1 VRQLLII
8 VLTAVCLVGPSAAV
22 LAEEVTQTETD
33 KMNADIKAEKKAT
46 KAEKKAKKAEMKKLK
61 KQQKQQRKAKKKA
74 MKEKGGTQNDTV
86 QTQGQGGNHSGQD
99 MKPAVPDI
107 PAPQAPGAR

>member
-1 VRQLLII
+1 
-8 VLTAVCLVGPSAAV
+8 
-22 LAEEVTQTETD
+22 
-33 KMNADIKAEKKAT
+33 
-46 KAEKKAKKAEMKKLK
+46 
-61 KQQKQQRKAKKKA
+61 

-86 QTQGQGGNHSGQD
+86 QTQGQEMNHSGQD

>member
-1 VRQLLII
+1 MRQLLII

-22 LAEEVTQTETD
+22 LAEEITQTETD

-61 KQQKQQRKAKKKA
+61 KQQKKAKKKA